1 MQGFHTVWC
10 ICSVNEV
17 HCLAAVWTVFHK
29 MQSRMWSISLKHKV
43 PLPPDEGGVDSVSK
57 SLHHQKLGA
66 RLFLCEMPVC
76 HKSSQPVIVS
86 YWMNKENNKQWKC
99 GVCYFSDRCDGCVDD
114 WDKSMWFHTQIHP
127 SLIQTLCVEV
137 GTKTSESRLHYTT
150 TSLRACFTPCGF
162 IFYECLII
170 ILMWWSFKMTTTN
183 TNGPSTSWV
192 RYIQIN
198 NTLQIKL
205 PRAAGKSL
213 IV

>member
-43 PLPPDEGGVDSVSK
+43 PLPPDEGGVDSVSVSK

-76 HKSSQPVIVS
+76 HKSRQPVIVS
-86 YWMNKENNKQWKC
+86 CWMNKENNKQWKC

-114 WDKSMWFHTQIHP
+114 WDKSLWFHTQIHP
-127 SLIQTLCVEV
+127 SPIQTLCVEV

-150 TSLRACFTPCGF
+150 TSLRACFTPCGS
-162 IFYECLII
+162 IFYECL
-170 ILMWWSFKMTTTN
+170 SFCF
-183 TNGPSTSWV
+183 
-192 RYIQIN
+192 
-198 NTLQIKL
+198 
-205 PRAAGKSL
+205 
-213 IV
+213 